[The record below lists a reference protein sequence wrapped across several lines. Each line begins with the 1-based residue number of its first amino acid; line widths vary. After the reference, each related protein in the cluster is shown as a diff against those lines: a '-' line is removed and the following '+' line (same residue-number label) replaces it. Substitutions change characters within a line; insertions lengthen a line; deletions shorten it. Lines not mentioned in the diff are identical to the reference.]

1 MAVINFVKGEQ
12 YYTAEFQIN
21 GPVNVHI
28 ERAEAGALYFRQ
40 RSIDHGSYDLI
51 NGANWNNRGDL
62 TIDTAIQGVVYPM
75 WIKIESASEP
85 TLAEMVEG
93 EQSGGG
99 AGTESTM
106 EYIDISG
113 LSGDASIDVLTT
125 FAVFFKGTV
134 SGAKM
139 YGTIGLLINQNYTL
153 EALAIDFTASIYSES
168 IGIVSVS
175 QAVEMYGLTSEQL
188 AAIPRITKEE
198 FYSLGSE
205 FVSIRDLYQPTTSDV
220 DMDTGYFDGI
230 TNCDKVTEIQVLSP
244 TVYEEV
250 DQLAV
255 SFMNTSKN
263 FVASLVIRTTENDSR
278 LIWNSESATDGVS
291 SGVIY
296 TITPDNVVTRN
307 EEEIDK
313 FNAILAGDDFRYAIA
328 NAGAGFTEAQFD
340 ILDKFIKVKK
350 G

>member
-106 EYIDISG
+106 EYVAFNAETDLATYGEVLGTFAYLVKFPTKIETIPLMLTSDETVDDAIAFAIDTGAVVDFMGSRKSIKDLALSLGADIS
-113 LSGDASIDVLTT
+113 LLPHLTKEQ
-125 FAVFFKGTV
+125 F
-134 SGAKM
+134 
-139 YGTIGLLINQNYTL
+139 YNL
-153 EALAIDFTASIYSES
+153 EA
-168 IGIVSVS
+168 
-175 QAVEMYGLTSEQL
+175 
-188 AAIPRITKEE
+188 
-198 FYSLGSE
+198 
-205 FVSIRDLYQPTTSDV
+205 
-220 DMDTGYFDGI
+220 
-230 TNCDKVTEIQVLSP
+230 
-244 TVYEEV
+244 
-250 DQLAV
+250 
-255 SFMNTSKN
+255 
-263 FVASLVIRTTENDSR
+263 
-278 LIWNSESATDGVS
+278 
-291 SGVIY
+291 
-296 TITPDNVVTRN
+296 
-307 EEEIDK
+307 
-313 FNAILAGDDFRYAIA
+313 
-328 NAGAGFTEAQFD
+328 
-340 ILDKFIKVKK
+340 
-350 G
+350 

>member
-1 MAVINFVKGEQ
+1 MNTIKLNSIGDSPVVVKKGSQVQSQEK
-12 YYTAEFQIN
+12 TVEITEN
-21 GPVNVHI
+21 GTTEVVPDSGYALSKVTVNTNV
-28 ERAEAGALYFRQ
+28 E
-40 RSIDHGSYDLI
+40 SSGS
-51 NGANWNNRGDL
+51 A
-62 TIDTAIQGVVYPM
+62 
-75 WIKIESASEP
+75 
-85 TLAEMVEG
+85 
-93 EQSGGG
+93 
-99 AGTESTM
+99 M

-113 LSGDASIDVLTT
+113 LSEQYKTPVINFAGMLLKINIDETIVIASGGV
-125 FAVFFKGTV
+125 TV
-134 SGAKM
+134 MYQSSAILSG
-139 YGTIGLLINQNYTL
+139 
-153 EALAIDFTASIYSES
+153 ALAIGYIPT
-168 IGIVSVS
+168 
-175 QAVEMYGLTSEQL
+175 VEIDMGQQGKGTIQYFIEQL
-188 AAIPRITKEE
+188 ENMGITLPRITKEE

-220 DMDTGYFDGI
+220 DMNTGYFDGV
-230 TNCDKVTEIQVLSP
+230 TNCDKVTEVQVLGP

-255 SFMNTSKN
+255 TFMNTSKN
-263 FVASLVIRTTENDSR
+263 LIASLATNTIDADSR
-278 LIWNSESATDGVS
+278 LIWTTESATDGVS

-328 NAGAGFTEAQFD
+328 NMGAGFTEAQFD